1 MYERAV
7 GDCGEVGDCNR
18 YCKRSFGLDVCFC
31 FCCCVCLCGC
41 VLSTSSKTGQ
51 RSQSY
56 TLTTTTSHVSSRF
69 VTISEMILIK
79 NLLRRWKR
87 STRQQTGHP
96 LTMVR
101 LLRKVWGTREKVE
114 PTFGL
119 LQGWSQTQPIID
131 WQYLCRFSG
140 TCKRRWLFIQFHN
153 GPFSLC
159 LWYSQFRSIITSHW

>member
-18 YCKRSFGLDVCFC
+18 YCNRSLGLDVCLC
-31 FCCCVCLCGC
+31 FCCYVCLCSC
-41 VLSTSSKTGQ
+41 VFFSTSSKTGQ

-56 TLTTTTSHVSSRF
+56 TLTTTTSRVSSRF
-69 VTISEMILIK
+69 VRILVRWSGLK
-79 NLLRRWKR
+79 TLLRPWKR

-96 LTMVR
+96 LTLVR

-114 PTFGL
+114 PTSGL

-131 WQYLCRFSG
+131 WQYLCKVSG
-140 TCKRRWLFIQFHN
+140 TCKRRWLFIQFHY
-153 GPFSLC
+153 GPFSLF
-159 LWYSQFRSIITSHW
+159 LWFSQFR

>member
-18 YCKRSFGLDVCFC
+18 YCKRSFGLDVCLC
-31 FCCCVCLCGC
+31 FCCLCLCSC
-41 VLSTSSKTGQ
+41 VLTPVRTGQ

-56 TLTTTTSHVSSRF
+56 TLTTMTSHVSSRF
-69 VTISEMILIK
+69 VTK
-79 NLLRRWKR
+79 VRRSGLKTFPRPWKR

-96 LTMVR
+96 LTLVR
-101 LLRKVWGTREKVE
+101 LLRKVWGTQEKVE
-114 PTFGL
+114 PTSGL

-131 WQYLCRFSG
+131 WQYLCKVSG
-140 TCKRRWLFIQFHN
+140 TCKRRWLFFQFHN